1 MFLKIRQLI
10 YYQLK
15 ETVECRYDR
24 WYRIKH
30 ASETVMLLTY
40 TIRITV
46 GMIIH
51 RIDETFNL
59 IFIMDPLCIYLV
71 QSFRQLFRQYLMFC
85 VLLALLGVLGK
96 FTFYFSRVDTITFRT
111 MYELVVHNM
120 EQFQQCQRSKSE
132 IKRIIEKK
140 FHEDYKN
147 ILKLCFVPD
156 ILIRLFCR
164 CKRLWQIYVKMNPEQ
179 IDPEKWMQIQPLKLQ
194 QSVVFDDRI
203 EIIKVLRLINP
214 IIIIFHMVLR
224 KLIITHVISLIS
236 TFCLVF
242 ISLIVCYDIHRSIIS
257 KNKNFIIIVLQTF
270 DLIITANNLFVVVQC
285 GLFFVILSL
294 IGGTFLK
301 TRMNRLNNQLWRIAF
316 SFRVRNG
323 QFTTMKKSLRPLM
336 DRTIHF
342 LDWIY
347 HQHGYACVDKLYS
360 YQELWGNALFSY
372 LIISVP
378 FNVIAVSGLMVEQL
392 TWGEKMVQYLITV
405 VHAIM
410 TIVSLLQLSRQAT
423 LLHKAKFN
431 LIPVIQSTAI
441 ICKPPNNS
449 DCMITKTLR
458 LKLKYDDL
466 FNRLTNGRKYGPY
479 ASTIGVVTNIFIFNV
494 FRMIN

>member
-1 MFLKIRQLI
+1 M
-10 YYQLK
+10 
-15 ETVECRYDR
+15 
-24 WYRIKH
+24 
-30 ASETVMLLTY
+30 
-40 TIRITV
+40 
-46 GMIIH
+46 
-51 RIDETFNL
+51 
-59 IFIMDPLCIYLV
+59 
-71 QSFRQLFRQYLMFC
+71 
-85 VLLALLGVLGK
+85 VLL
-96 FTFYFSRVDTITFRT
+96 
-111 MYELVVHNM
+111 
-120 EQFQQCQRSKSE
+120 
-132 IKRIIEKK
+132 
-140 FHEDYKN
+140 
-147 ILKLCFVPD
+147 
-156 ILIRLFCR
+156 
-164 CKRLWQIYVKMNPEQ
+164 
-179 IDPEKWMQIQPLKLQ
+179 
-194 QSVVFDDRI
+194 
-203 EIIKVLRLINP
+203 
-214 IIIIFHMVLR
+214 
-224 KLIITHVISLIS
+224 
-236 TFCLVF
+236 F

-372 LIISVP
+372 LIISIP

-449 DCMITKTLR
+449 DCMLTKTLR

-479 ASTIGVVTNIFIFNV
+479 ASTIGVVTNIFIFNLAITYIGMFMFV
-494 FRMIN
+494 FSRIDLFIATT